1 MSIWRWRTSLEGLHE
16 LTLDKKIGL
25 RVNLYG
31 QLL

>member
-1 MSIWRWRTSLEGLHE
+1 MIIWRWRTRLEGLHG
-16 LTLDKKIGL
+16 LTLDKKVEL